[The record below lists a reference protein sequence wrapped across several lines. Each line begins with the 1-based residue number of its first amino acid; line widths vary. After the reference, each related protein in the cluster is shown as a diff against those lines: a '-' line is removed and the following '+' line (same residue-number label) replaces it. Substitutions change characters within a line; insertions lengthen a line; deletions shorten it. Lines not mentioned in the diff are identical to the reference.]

1 MSKKN
6 VGILGG
12 SFDPVHFGHLNL
24 ALCLMESC
32 ALDEVLFVPTSISP
46 FKENAPPAAS
56 AEQRLAMLKIALA
69 PLKKFR
75 IVDWEIHSKGP
86 AYTIDTVRKISEDH
100 SLKLHLLIGEDH
112 LTSFHRWKDVEELVQ
127 LAPPLIGARETAGKS
142 SSSLVEKLHLV
153 RIKIPLFDISSTTV
167 RERLAQKKYCGHL
180 VPAPVLEYIQQ
191 NHLYL

>member
-32 ALDEVLFVPTSISP
+32 SLDEVLFVPTSVSP
-46 FKENAPPAAS
+46 FKENAPPMAS
-56 AEQRLAMLKIALA
+56 AEHRLAMLKIALS

-75 IVDWEIHSKGP
+75 IIDSEIHSKGP
-86 AYTIDTVRKISEDH
+86 AYTIDTVRKISQDP

-112 LTSFHRWKDVEELVQ
+112 LASFHRWKDVEELVR
-127 LAPPLIGARETAGKS
+127 LAPPLIGTRS
-142 SSSLVEKLHLV
+142 SSSPSALEEKLHLV
-153 RIKIPLFDISSTTV
+153 RVKIPLFDISSTTV

-180 VPAPVLEYIQQ
+180 VPAPVLDYIQR
-191 NHLYL
+191 NHLYI

>member
-32 ALDEVLFVPTSISP
+32 SLDEVLFVPTSVSP
-46 FKENAPPAAS
+46 FKENAPPMAS
-56 AEQRLAMLKIALA
+56 AEHRLAMLKIALS

-75 IVDWEIHSKGP
+75 IIDSEIHSKGP
-86 AYTIDTVRKISEDH
+86 SYTIDTVRKISQDP

-112 LTSFHRWKDVEELVQ
+112 LASFHRWKDVEELVR
-127 LAPPLIGARETAGKS
+127 LAPPLMGTRS
-142 SSSLVEKLHLV
+142 SSSPSALEEKLHLV
-153 RIKIPLFDISSTTV
+153 RVKIPLFDISSTTV

-180 VPAPVLEYIQQ
+180 VPAPVLDYIQR
-191 NHLYL
+191 NHLYI